1 MLIFRVYDIIMELQQ
16 HVAVV
21 RQGGAG
27 APNTR
32 AVARAIVQQEFPHL
46 LAAAKILRED
56 ALVLEQVAKVERSFV
71 YLEDT
76 IITGMD
82 INLAIYKA
90 FRLFDP
96 ARIDT
101 LGADIAEVET
111 QLKLIPFFAFWWP
124 SFRPTAR
131 LPLARAWMTPWIVRR
146 GGLAQGGGGW

>member
-1 MLIFRVYDIIMELQQ
+1 VLIFRVYDIIMELQQ

-71 YLEDT
+71 YFEDT
-76 IITGMD
+76 IITGMA

-111 QLKLIPFFAFWWP
+111 QLKLIPFFDDNEVAVLV
-124 SFRPTAR
+124 AE
-131 LPLARAWMTPWIVRR
+131 LPAYRALAIGEGVDDTVDR
-146 GGLAQGGGGW
+146 